1 MHIGEGKAVR
11 AQEEVSVCDIPYSEL
26 LSRANKLKGK
36 FQRLLHE
43 VIGYPTVA
51 PRDKKGLRE
60 CADAIQRQFEHNGFK
75 VIQWGDPPIVYA
87 ERDVGAKKTLMC
99 YHHYDVQSEGD
110 LRLWKSSPWK
120 MVVREGRMFGRGAID
135 NKGPCIGSLLGFKL
149 VEDALGDLPVNVRF
163 VVEGEEEWSSE
174 ILAKFVKKHRGLMKA
189 DGCVWELL
197 SATKASVTEICPGMK
212 GCLGISMTVGGPP
225 GFPKVDAHSAYG
237 GAIPS
242 AAWRLI
248 WAVNSLKNSDDNITI
263 DGLSGLIRQ
272 PTKEDMAALRNYRGD
287 IGQKLKDSHGIDR
300 FLMNKKGLDLLKA
313 LYLEPSLSIN
323 GLESGC
329 QGEIHSTIIPAK
341 ATAKLDLRLVP
352 DMSSGKVMR
361 LLRAHL
367 DRRGFADIVLTGS
380 GYDAAKTPV
389 TDPFVELVVRTA
401 KEIAAPAPVNT
412 MPLMPMTGPAY
423 LLESYTP
430 FCYCTCYADMDK
442 TYAHGANEN
451 WPISSM
457 VNSMAF
463 VARIA
468 EQLGRS

>member
-1 MHIGEGKAVR
+1 
-11 AQEEVSVCDIPYSEL
+11 
-26 LSRANKLKGK
+26 LK
-36 FQRLLHE
+36 
-43 VIGYPTVA
+43 
-51 PRDKKGLRE
+51 
-60 CADAIQRQFEHNGFK
+60 
-75 VIQWGDPPIVYA
+75 
-87 ERDVGAKKTLMC
+87 
-99 YHHYDVQSEGD
+99 S
-110 LRLWKSSPWK
+110 
-120 MVVREGRMFGRGAID
+120 
-135 NKGPCIGSLLGFKL
+135 
-149 VEDALGDLPVNVRF
+149 
-163 VVEGEEEWSSE
+163 
-174 ILAKFVKKHRGLMKA
+174 
-189 DGCVWELL
+189 
-197 SATKASVTEICPGMK
+197 
-212 GCLGISMTVGGPP
+212 
-225 GFPKVDAHSAYG
+225 
-237 GAIPS
+237 
-242 AAWRLI
+242 
-248 WAVNSLKNSDDNITI
+248 SDDNITI

-300 FLMNKKGLDLLKA
+300 FLKNKKGFDLLKA
-313 LYLEPSLSIN
+313 LYLEPSVSIN

-329 QGEIHSTIIPAK
+329 QGELHSTIIPAK

-367 DRRGFADIVLTGS
+367 DKKGFADIRLTGS

-389 TDPFVELVVRTA
+389 TDPFVELVVQTA

-423 LLESYTP
+423 LFEPYTP

-451 WPISSM
+451 WPISCM

-468 EQLGRS
+468 EQLG